1 MTLAA
6 RKIRMIM
13 ELRRSGITDTRV
25 LAAIERVPR
34 ELFVPQPFQDQA
46 YENVALPI
54 GHGQTLSRPAVVARM
69 TEALEPG
76 ERMKVLE
83 IGTGSGYQTA
93 ILAQLCRRVYTI
105 ERQRALLA
113 EAERRFAALGLRN
126 ITANSGDGSH
136 GWPAQAPL
144 DRIIL
149 TAAAAALPEA
159 LLQQLKLGGI
169 MVLPLGSRHGE
180 QRLLQVRRLR
190 EGYETKDMGSV
201 RFVPMI
207 VEQSKR
213 RGQRGA

>member
-13 ELRRSGITDTRV
+13 ELRSSGITDTRV
-25 LAAIERVPR
+25 LAAVERVPR
-34 ELFVPQPFQDQA
+34 ELFVPEPFQDQA

-69 TEALEPG
+69 TEAIEPG
-76 ERMKVLE
+76 ERMKILE

-93 ILAQLCRRVYTI
+93 ILARLCRRVYTI
-105 ERQRALLA
+105 ERQRTLLA

-126 ITANSGDGSH
+126 ITANLGDGSH

-144 DRIIL
+144 DRIIM
-149 TAAAAALPEA
+149 TAAAPALPEA

-190 EGYETKDMGSV
+190 EGYETKDMGAV

-213 RGQRGA
+213 RGRRGA